1 MPEVV
6 QRAVQ
11 METIVGLV
19 ASGLGVS
26 WFLNLCKKRL
36 GKRFF
41 LPAEW
46 RTDPVSGCPDPQAG
60 KYQSLRRGF
69 CQKRSSSSAIRPHLK
84 SARDLSR
91 VRVKEIKRCGVV
103 SATFTA
109 AINRFSVTPSRA

>member
-41 LPAEW
+41 CPLSGEQIRIRLP
-46 RTDPVSGCPDPQAG
+46 
-60 KYQSLRRGF
+60 
-69 CQKRSSSSAIRPHLK
+69 
-84 SARDLSR
+84 
-91 VRVKEIKRCGVV
+91 
-103 SATFTA
+103 
-109 AINRFSVTPSRA
+109 